1 MALKELFEIDE
12 VQDVLESSI
21 EQPVLLFKLS
31 TTCPISTNAFEE
43 FNTFLENNEG
53 DYEAYFVKVRETRPV
68 SDHIAEELGIRH
80 ESPQIFLIKDQEAMW
95 NASHTE
101 ITVESIK
108 EALQN
113 AQ

>member
-12 VQDVLESSI
+12 LQEVYESSVERPI
-21 EQPVLLFKLS
+21 LLFKQS
-31 TTCPISTNAFEE
+31 TTCPISAGAFQQ
-43 FNTFLENNEG
+43 FNTFLNNNEG
-53 DYEAYFVKVRETRPV
+53 DYDAYFVKVRESRPV
-68 SDHIAEELGIRH
+68 SDQIAEDLGIRH
-80 ESPQIFLIKDQEAMW
+80 QSPQIFLIKDQEAMW
-95 NASHTE
+95 NESHSK